1 MWATV
6 LLALLALLA
15 QVAVVHGFEARLETG
30 CPRGS
35 RMDSEAG
42 V

>member
-1 MWATV
+1 MWATI
-6 LLALLALLA
+6 LLALLA
-15 QVAVVHGFEARLETG
+15 QVAIVRGFEAPLEIG
-30 CPRGS
+30 CPQGS